1 MFDLPIKRVMSQSNF
16 LTVAPEIAVAE
27 AAKLMAKNNVGAV
40 LVVAG
45 GALLGI
51 FTERDVVFRVVA
63 CGLDPA
69 TTALAQV
76 MTAHPKTIGASQPFG
91 LALLMMNENGFR
103 HLPVMDG
110 DKPVGIVS
118 ARKALD
124 PDLEEFVS
132 EAERRRQ
139 YSSLP
144 H

>member
-1 MFDLPIKRVMSQSNF
+1 MFNLPIKTVMRQRNF
-16 LTVAPEIAVAE
+16 LTVAPEICVAE
-27 AAKLMAKNNVGAV
+27 AAKLMAKHNVGAV

-45 GALLGI
+45 EELLGI

-63 CGLDPA
+63 VGLDPA
-69 TTALAQV
+69 ATALAQV

-91 LALLMMNENGFR
+91 LALL
-103 HLPVMDG
+103 VMDG
-110 DKPVGIVS
+110 GKPVGIVS